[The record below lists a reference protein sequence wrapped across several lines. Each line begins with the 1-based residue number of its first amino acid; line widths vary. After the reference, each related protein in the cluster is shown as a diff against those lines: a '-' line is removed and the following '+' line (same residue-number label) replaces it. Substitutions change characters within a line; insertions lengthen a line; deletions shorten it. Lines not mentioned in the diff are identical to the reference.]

1 MTCYSF
7 TGYFLS
13 CSSECFIKLQT
24 FMAENRNTSKDTEQ
38 ELLVDDTSSD
48 EESVDPNLK
57 TTEEEK

>member
-1 MTCYSF
+1 
-7 TGYFLS
+7 
-13 CSSECFIKLQT
+13 
-24 FMAENRNTSKDTEQ
+24 MAENRNTSKDTEQ